1 MNPPA
6 IQPSYEERNWAIAA
20 HLSALVAVL
29 GLPFG
34 HVLGPLVVYL
44 TQRRRSAFAV
54 EHARA
59 SLNFQITISI
69 AVVVLIVIAVAI
81 FAAMAVSLPANDTAA
96 PIGFLAMWIVAA
108 TIFVAGTVAVM
119 VFIIAGAVAA
129 SKDQPYRYPFTIE
142 FVR

>member
-1 MNPPA
+1 MKPPA

-20 HLSALVAVL
+20 HLSALIAVL

-44 TQRRRSAFAV
+44 TQRRRSAFAA

-59 SLNFQITISI
+59 SLNFQITISL
-69 AVVVLIVIAVAI
+69 AVVILIIVAVAVLVVM
-81 FAAMAVSLPANDTAA
+81 AASLSSNDAAA
-96 PIGFLAMWIVAA
+96 PVGFLAAWILAG
-108 TIFVAGTVAVM
+108 TIFVAGTVAVV
-119 VFIIAGAVAA
+119 VFIIVGAVAA